1 MNKEQLIKTFGALVV
16 SNAKCMGFIHGIA
29 DNFANQPNLKSL
41 KLAKE
46 LYEFLIEQ
54 SSDPQMYYCEQ
65 FQKDNLDLYLQKL
78 IEVNKAIA
86 IATLNE
92 ITTAELTKRN

>member
-1 MNKEQLIKTFGALVV
+1 
-16 SNAKCMGFIHGIA
+16 MGFLHGIA
-29 DNFANQPNLKSL
+29 DNFGKQPNLKSL

-46 LYEFLIEQ
+46 IYEFLIEQ
-54 SSDPQMYYCEQ
+54 SSDPKFYYCES
-65 FQKDNLDLYLQKL
+65 FQVENLDMYMQKL

-92 ITTAELTKRN
+92 LTIGDLTKKN